1 MSQIAQRQ
9 TGSRIGALQ
18 IAIIVLVAVTALI
31 HLSRAL
37 ALGVPSL
44 RPFPTLFYLNFI
56 GYAVLVIAHYAPQLQ
71 RYQRA
76 TRWIL
81 IVYAAITII
90 AWVLITQTHSN
101 ILGYIDKPVE
111 IALIVLLVIEDLRS
125 RRLER
130 G

>member
-1 MSQIAQRQ
+1 MSQVAQRQ
-9 TGSRIGALQ
+9 TTSRIGALQ
-18 IAIIVLVAVTALI
+18 IAIIVLVAVTACI

-37 ALGVPSL
+37 AMGAPSMKL
-44 RPFPTLFYLNFI
+44 FPLIFYLNFI

-81 IVYAAITII
+81 VAYAAITII
-90 AWVLITQTHSN
+90 AWVVITQTHSN

-111 IALIVLLVIEDLRS
+111 IALIVLLVIEDQRS
-125 RRLER
+125 RQLER

>member
-1 MSQIAQRQ
+1 MSQITQRQ
-9 TGSRIGALQ
+9 TTSRIGPLQ
-18 IAIIVLVAVTALI
+18 IAIIVLVAVTACI
-31 HLSRAL
+31 HLYRAL
-37 ALGVPSL
+37 LLGAPSMRL
-44 RPFPTLFYLNFI
+44 FPLIFYLNFI

-90 AWVLITQTHSN
+90 AWVLITQARPN
-101 ILGYIDKPVE
+101 VLGYIDKPIE
-111 IALIVLLVIEDLRS
+111 IALIVLLVLEDQRS
-125 RRLER
+125 RLLDK